1 MSVKIEE
8 IELMRKE
15 LARLHAKLTVL
26 ESQLAKESSGLA
38 TKSSDDLVTNN
49 LQSNRHY
56 TPIVQS
62 SKPKLSNSANPR
74 DSRTLRSRSY
84 KVMRHLINVVDESQ
98 VEHLETTLDRPFN
111 RKLTQNMNLALSTQS
126 ITDAKTQSMTK
137 SKLMS
142 TKKPTVASKSPD
154 NLKKINSAQPSA
166 LRHTVSCTHVQ
177 KTTLDAP
184 PTVKITLEPFRLF
197 SKEAQLYELAKS
209 EFQGLCLPPDNQLE
223 SSYFF
228 QLNRFKC
235 SAENVKRRAYK
246 LIKRGNAG
254 LWKWDE
260 RNQTACYTA
269 LKKRDPNSQE
279 ALLRASFSGW
289 ATNKVEGSPPPL
301 IKNLPAEISKNSPNF
316 VWYWYKD
323 RWLLFSLHRT

>member
-8 IELMRKE
+8 IELIRKE

-26 ESQLAKESSGLA
+26 ESRLAKESSGLA

-49 LQSNRHY
+49 LQSNCHY

-62 SKPKLSNSANPR
+62 RKPKLSNSANPR
-74 DSRTLRSRSY
+74 DSRTLCS
-84 KVMRHLINVVDESQ
+84 LDESQ

-111 RKLTQNMNLALSTQS
+111 HKLTQNMNLALSTQS

-137 SKLMS
+137 SKPMS

-166 LRHTVSCTHVQ
+166 LR
-177 KTTLDAP
+177 
-184 PTVKITLEPFRLF
+184 
-197 SKEAQLYELAKS
+197 QL
-209 EFQGLCLPPDNQLE
+209 QLE

-228 QLNRFKC
+228 QLNWFKC

-246 LIKRGNAG
+246 LIKRGNA
-254 LWKWDE
+254 
-260 RNQTACYTA
+260 ACYTA
-269 LKKRDPNSQE
+269 LKKRDPSSQE
-279 ALLRASFSGW
+279 ALLCASFSGW

-323 RWLLFSLHRT
+323 HWLLFSLHKT